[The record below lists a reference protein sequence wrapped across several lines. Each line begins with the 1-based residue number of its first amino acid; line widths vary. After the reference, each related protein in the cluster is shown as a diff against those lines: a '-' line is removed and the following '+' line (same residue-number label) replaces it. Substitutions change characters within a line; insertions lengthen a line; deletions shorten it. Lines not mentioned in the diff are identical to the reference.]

1 MLLGIDIGGTNTD
14 CALIEN
20 GQLVAHCKIPTTENC
35 LLQAIEQAISEVL
48 ARAPQKNITRF
59 NLSTTLCT
67 NALVKGETPP
77 VAVLATRGP
86 GIVLSADFLPVEISW
101 LGAVMDHRGVEILP
115 LQSAQIEEI
124 ASQCKARG
132 IEYYAV
138 VGKFSP
144 KNPSHEN
151 QIAAALQGQAKHI
164 TLGHRLCGR
173 LNFPR
178 RLASAYFNAAVWQS
192 FAAFAEAAKHSTKR
206 FGINQQPAI
215 IKADGGTMSLDEAA
229 NFPLESVFSGP
240 AASIMGILTL
250 TNCQEDALVLDIG
263 GTTTDI
269 ALLSAGVPVLKPDG
283 ITLQGRP
290 TLIRS
295 VESLSIGIGGDS
307 LARLKNGEPCVGP
320 KRQGPC
326 LAMGGPAPTLMDA
339 CNVLGLSHLGEIQK
353 SRSGLNAMARQ
364 AGTDAT
370 ALASQIVQKAVNT
383 IFHASHEMLARVN
396 AKPVYTI
403 DELLSEKA
411 ITPKRIIVMGGPAKT
426 LAPELENIF
435 GLPVTVPPHA
445 EVANAIGAAL
455 TCPTASLELFADTA
469 KGFLSVPRYGIQKDI
484 SPDFDLSEAIA
495 TGQLLLTK
503 EMKKSGETVSPRDI
517 QILEESSFNMIEG
530 YSRTGRNI
538 RVKCQLQPRVTRLNS
553 R

>member
-1 MLLGIDIGGTNTD
+1 MLLGVDIGGTNTD
-14 CALIEN
+14 CALIDN
-20 GQLVAHCKIPTTENC
+20 GQLVASRKIPTTETR
-35 LLQAIEQAISEVL
+35 LLQAIEQAVSEVL
-48 ARAPQKNITRF
+48 AHARQKKITRF

-86 GIVLSADFLPVEISW
+86 GIVFPPDFLPVEVSW
-101 LGAVMDHRGVEILP
+101 LSAVMDHRGAEILP
-115 LQSAQIEEI
+115 LQLAQIKEI
-124 ASQCKARG
+124 AAQCKARG

-138 VGKFSP
+138 AGKFSP
-144 KNPSHEN
+144 KNPAHEN

-178 RLASAYFNAAVWQS
+178 RLCSAYFNAAVWQS
-192 FAAFAEAAKHSTKR
+192 FATFAEAARQSVKR

-240 AASIMGILTL
+240 AASIMGILAL
-250 TNCQEDALVLDIG
+250 TDCEDDALVLDIG

-269 ALLSAGVPVLKPDG
+269 ALLSAGVPILKPDG
-283 ITLQGRP
+283 ISLQGRP

-295 VESLSIGIGGDS
+295 VETLSIGIGGDS
-307 LARLKNGEPCVGP
+307 LVQLKDGQACVGP
-320 KRQGPC
+320 GRQGPC
-326 LAMGGPAPTLMDA
+326 LALGGPAPTLMDA
-339 CNVLGLSHLGEIQK
+339 CNVLGLDNLGDKQK
-353 SRSGLNAMARQ
+353 SQQGLSDIGQ
-364 AGTDAT
+364 KTDTTTLAAHIVQT
-370 ALASQIVQKAVNT
+370 ALNRIYRASLD
-383 IFHASHEMLARVN
+383 MLAQVN

-411 ITPKRIIVMGGPAKT
+411 VVPKRIIVMGGPAAT
-426 LAPELENIF
+426 LAPELEKIF
-435 GLPVTVPPHA
+435 NLPVTVPPHA
-445 EVANAIGAAL
+445 AVANAIGAAL
-455 TCPTASLELFADTA
+455 TCPTAGLELFADTA
-469 KGFLSVPRYGIQKDI
+469 KGFLAVSRYGVQKKI
-484 SPDFDLSEAIA
+484 APGFDLSEAVT
-495 TGQLLLTK
+495 TGQFLLAE
-503 EMKKSGETVSPRDI
+503 EMKKRGETVSPGEI
-517 QILEESSFNMIEG
+517 QILEQSSFNMIEG

-538 RVKCQLQPRVTRLNS
+538 RVKCQVRPRVRQLGC